1 MGVTHHL
8 LGIWPQKH
16 SRSSLQQLKTHFGV
30 NSPLFHLKCSV
41 LFSGI
46 MINWLKNLLRE
57 KKMAVTHQIMGIWPI
72 KHFQNTEKH
81 NVHQHCNEKDLH
93 MGFWDSQH
101 LSLIESGQ
109 TKVFFTTFWM
119 KMEFWRPFRGQIPIF
134 W

>member
-41 LFSGI
+41 FFSGI